1 MKIDFIGSI
10 VLSISNVISTMA
22 SIKVVRGKSIKKA
35 DNVAHGDVTGIIGM
49 VAPNANG
56 SMAISFSK
64 SAILEIMSGM
74 LGEPFTE
81 INHEVTDCVGEI
93 TNMVAGGAKKIMM
106 EKGLDFG
113 MATPVVVCGTNHEII
128 HQITETKIVIP
139 FNTPE
144 GSFVVEICFQ
154 DQ

>member
-1 MKIDFIGSI
+1 M
-10 VLSISNVISTMA
+10 
-22 SIKVVRGKSIKKA
+22 
-35 DNVAHGDVTGIIGM
+35 
-49 VAPNANG
+49 P
-56 SMAISFSK
+56 MAISFSK
-64 SAILEIMSGM
+64 NAILEIMSGM

-113 MATPVVVCGTNHEII
+113 MATPVVVCGKNHEII

-139 FNTPE
+139 FDTE
-144 GSFVVEICFQ
+144 TGSFVVEICFQ
-154 DQ
+154 ESQ